1 MANEEL
7 MAFFNKDNTRDN
19 IQEKFFEEV
28 DNELM
33 TFLNT
38 KLELYN
44 KLTEDRANAMFKR
57 LWFNDIYDR
66 LVRGIR

>member
-1 MANEEL
+1 
-7 MAFFNKDNTRDN
+7 
-19 IQEKFFEEV
+19 
-28 DNELM
+28 M

-44 KLTEDRANAMFKR
+44 KLTEDRANEMFKR
-57 LWFNDIYDR
+57 LWFNEIYDR